1 MGFAYVRWKN
11 SSDKFCS
18 IRNFAVLGNHVLF
31 ALLNVLLIM
40 QKMLYLREKIFS
52 LF

>member
-1 MGFAYVRWKN
+1 MSGGRTVQTNSAVFATLLSV
-11 SSDKFCS
+11 CS
-18 IRNFAVLGNHVLF
+18 VMF